1 MMISLTLMS
10 PLEKMVDNDIKQFYK
25 YTGPM
30 TFTWDC
36 LPPWAKGQ
44 WAKKFWKEQLD
55 K

>member
-25 YTGPM
+25 DTGPM

-36 LPPWAKGQ
+36 LSPWAKGQ
-44 WAKKFWKEQLD
+44 WAKKFWKERMD
-55 K
+55 